1 MSKTNK
7 KRQIIQVALR
17 PEDADFLKEIANEL
31 DISAST
37 FVRTVLI
44 SDFNKRRESIK
55 NNSKS

>member
-55 NNSKS
+55 NKR